1 MQVLKFDNKEWAVD
15 LEWELLLEGGTSKS
29 AITKEAKN
37 VAKKTNNNYGVI
49 VTDPNSNESA
59 VGLSKKFT
67 KRPSAAYCL
76 AMANQAYTN
85 DVTGLIDRDWIVV
98 EETLNEKFWICVI
111 KDGIPSPETD
121 KILDIT
127 EVKEL
132 IMNFLANDT
141 FHLYSTSADIKNIF
155 EEIKLVEQKS
165 LNELTQDLK
174 IKPKFQKLRGIP
186 NSVLYTG
193 VGLVALFGVWLIIDN
208 FYEEYSIQ
216 QRAKQAQAARIA
228 EEQRQ
233 QAEYEAKLK
242 IYHEE
247 IERLKEQAKE
257 GVLLGLSGT
266 PNAVLNAWYEAV
278 GAINPGTNGW
288 TLESINCVSSPLS
301 PDAKSACTI
310 NFTRTGL
317 TTNRMLLQDFPDAQI
332 LGDKASVTRNVITD
346 DTIFEKPTLASLN
359 DLPNS
364 QNWGFNMIS
373 QLQLLKLVNIDF
385 KINQSEDITIMPP
398 LKPLS
403 PQEVAEG
410 KKAVQPAP
418 ESIGISK
425 GTVVITNDN
434 FALMKEL
441 AENVDFIATG
451 VSKVDFKMGMMGSI
465 NWEVT
470 LNYYIKNDAGA
481 LPNSNSAT
489 LSSNALPDPNNANRQ
504 NGQQPQ

>member
-1 MQVLKFDNKEWAVD
+1 MQVLKFNDKEWAVD
-15 LEWELLLEGGTSKS
+15 LEWELLLDVGSSKG

-37 VAKKTNNNYGVI
+37 VAKKTNNTYGVI

-59 VGLSKKFT
+59 VGLSKKPT

-76 AMANQAYTN
+76 AIANQEYNNEIVGVA
-85 DVTGLIDRDWIVV
+85 DRDWIVV

-132 IMNFLANDT
+132 IMNFLTNDT

-155 EEIKLVEQKS
+155 EDIKFVES
-165 LNELTQDLK
+165 RHLNELTENLK
-174 IKPKFQKLRGIP
+174 IKTKFQKLRGIP
-186 NSVLYTG
+186 NSVVYTG
-193 VGLVALFGVWLIIDN
+193 IGLVALFSAWLIIDN

-216 QRAKQAQAARIA
+216 QRAKQAQAARLA

-247 IERLKEQAKE
+247 IERLKIQAKE
-257 GVLLGLSGT
+257 GVLLGLSGI
-266 PNAVLNAWYEAV
+266 PSPVLNAWYEAV
-278 GAINPGTNGW
+278 GAIDPGSNGW
-288 TLESINCVSSPLS
+288 TLDGINCVSSPLS
-301 PDAKSACTI
+301 SEAKSSCTI
-310 NFTRTGL
+310 NFSRTGL

-332 LGDKASVTRNVITD
+332 LGDKATVTRNVLTD
-346 DTIFEKPTLASLN
+346 NTIFEKPSLSSLDN
-359 DLPNS
+359 LPNS

-385 KINQSEDITIMPP
+385 KINQSEDITIIPP

-418 ESIGISK
+418 ESIGISR

-434 FALMKEL
+434 FALLKEL
-441 AENVDFIATG
+441 AENVDFVATG

-470 LNYYIKNDAGA
+470 LNYYIKNDTGV

-489 LSSNALPDPNNANRQ
+489 LSNSALPDPNNANTQ
-504 NGQQPQ
+504 NAPQQ